1 MRDREIEKLG
11 THKEH
16 SLRENERKTIT
27 DNKEGRL
34 AAHRKETR
42 RNRTFRDQM
51 DALTDRLKNG
61 THV

>member
-1 MRDREIEKLG
+1 MKDREIEKLG

-16 SLRENERKTIT
+16 SLREKERKTRT
-27 DNKEGRL
+27 NNKEGRL
-34 AAHRKETR
+34 AARRKDTR
-42 RNRTFRDQM
+42 KNRTVRDQM

>member
-1 MRDREIEKLG
+1 MKDREIEKLG

-27 DNKEGRL
+27 DNKEGML
-34 AAHRKETR
+34 AAHRKETL
-42 RNRTFRDQM
+42 RNRTVRDQM

>member
-1 MRDREIEKLG
+1 MKDREIEKLG

-34 AAHRKETR
+34 AARRKDTR
-42 RNRTFRDQM
+42 RNRTVRDQM

-61 THV
+61 IHV

>member
-1 MRDREIEKLG
+1 MKDREIEKLG

-16 SLRENERKTIT
+16 SLRENERKTT

-34 AAHRKETR
+34 AARRKDTR
-42 RNRTFRDQM
+42 RNRTVRDQM

-61 THV
+61 IHV